1 MRKPKRRLAFPLA
14 VLMSVICL
22 SAIAAPVSATTT
34 LPDPNGDGTIDVSD
48 AVLVARYLDGQIA
61 TSNQS
66 VNYDINENGIISQ
79 LDVKIILLHIAGL
92 WNGGN

>member
-14 VLMSVICL
+14 ILMSVICL
-22 SAIAAPVSATTT
+22 STTATPVSATTT
-34 LPDPNGDGTIDVSD
+34 LPDPNGDGIIDVSD
-48 AVLVARYLDGQIA
+48 AVLVARYLGGQIA

-66 VNYDINENGIISQ
+66 ANYDINGNGIISQ
-79 LDVKIILLHIAGL
+79 LDVQIIFLYIAGL

>member
-1 MRKPKRRLAFPLA
+1 MRKPNRCLAFLLA
-14 VLMSVICL
+14 ILMSAICL
-22 SAIAAPVSATTT
+22 SAITTPVSATTT

-48 AVLVARYLDGQIA
+48 SVLVALYLDGQIA

-66 VNYDINENGIISQ
+66 ENYDINQNGIISQ
-79 LDVKIILLHIAGL
+79 LDVRLILLYIAGL